1 MWEMLAGVANTA
13 LSIWQKQ
20 DAAKAAKKDYLRQ
33 IRSAKTLA
41 AEQLAIT
48 YNSIAQKSLETATLF
63 RREEFKLRSEQ
74 RQAEGQV
81 ATQAAQ
87 LGAVGNRASLA
98 QKQAV
103 VIPAERKMAAL
114 SADSKR
120 EQDALIRQAD
130 MEERA
135 MINRLINRMP
145 DVPAEAS
152 YSMVPD
158 MIAGASTLVDN
169 FVEYR
174 EREQSKKTAI
184 TEYQPH
190 RSDGL
195 H

>member
-1 MWEMLAGVANTA
+1 MRDY
-13 LSIWQKQ
+13 SRQI
-20 DAAKAAKKDYLRQ
+20 KAAKQ
-33 IRSAKTLA
+33 LA

-63 RREEFKLRSEQ
+63 RREEFKLRTEQ

-87 LGAVGNRASLA
+87 IGAVGRRATLA
-98 QKQAV
+98 QKQSV
-103 VIPAERKMAAL
+103 VIPAERKMAEL

-120 EQDALIRQAD
+120 EQDAMIRQAD

-158 MIAGASTLVDN
+158 IISGASTLVDS

-174 EREQSKKTAI
+174 EREQTKKSLI
-184 TEYQPH
+184 TEYTPH

>member
-20 DAAKAAKKDYLRQ
+20 DEQKAAVKDYSRQIKQAKA
-33 IRSAKTLA
+33 LA

-48 YNSIAQKSLETATLF
+48 YNSIAQKSLETATLM
-63 RREEFKLRSEQ
+63 RREEFNLRAEQ

-81 ATQAAQ
+81 TTQAAQ
-87 LGAVGNRASLA
+87 IGATGRRATLA

-120 EQDALIRQAD
+120 EQDALIRTAD

-135 MINRLINRMP
+135 MVNRLINRMP

-158 MIAGASTLVDN
+158 LITGASTLVDS

-174 EREQSKKTAI
+174 KREETKKGLV
-184 TEYQPH
+184 TEYSPI
-190 RSDGL
+190 ST
-195 H
+195 